1 MVRGTKGRILELS
14 KGGKGVEG
22 DEILMFV
29 IRTLVS
35 TGYLHLV
42 EYG

>member
-1 MVRGTKGRILELS
+1 MVRGTKGRILEWE
-14 KGGKGVEG
+14 GGKGVEG